1 MLTSMLEKAI
11 EIEGLLRIIR
21 DGNPLPETYKL
32 LIDKAESLA
41 AETAGLSDETVAEA
55 MTEENVHVEQPE
67 ADFIMA
73 TPEVAPEPPKVDFTA
88 VEAVEEERIALKD
101 MAPDEPETAT
111 ADNMELDLDLEEEDD
126 IILSFDDMTEPIPA
140 AEEIMSAGAIVEQP
154 VIQEIT
160 AVENLQ
166 DDATLSINIYNE
178 EKENAIEETRRQ
190 NASVEKAAPARQVK
204 LRSIFSLNDRFLYA
218 RELFNGNMK
227 MFDSTLDH
235 IEGISD
241 FSIIE
246 DYFYN
251 ELEWN
256 PENSNVSAFMDMLR
270 PQFKG

>member
-1 MLTSMLEKAI
+1 MLEKAI

-32 LIDKAESLA
+32 LIDKTESLA

-190 NASVEKAAPARQVK
+190 NASVEKAAPVRQVK